1 MAERSE
7 ANPHRLRHRKDAR
20 GRVSVKA
27 FSISVTSVAL
37 VLVASA
43 GVPLP
48 AQPSASKPAASSS
61 GAEYPAIQTTA
72 EYPDVVRTSS
82 YVAVRDGTRLA
93 INVYRP
99 AHGDVA
105 VASPL
110 PVIFAFTPYR
120 ARFTGKDGQV
130 EELALNDRLAL
141 RSLIRAGYVVATAD
155 IRGKGASFGHRRGFQ
170 DRTEAMDGHDLVEW
184 LASQPFSTGKVGM
197 IGCSYLG
204 GTTFHTAST
213 TPPSLK
219 AVFVGASDLDKYAFV
234 RRGGIPAQFNT
245 RPDEPPEVDLAS
257 VPVDADTDGALLR
270 EAVGQHTAN
279 TPMAALWY
287 GMPYRDSVS
296 AFTGNAFW
304 EEVGIYNYLGAI
316 RRAGIAT
323 YFWSNWQDEPTAQ
336 SLLSAANLA
345 GSRFL
350 AGPGSHCVPP
360 PGFDFTGEITR
371 YFDLH
376 LKGAA
381 DGQRPALR
389 STYWVEGLDG
399 KGGYVT
405 SEALPGDRS
414 TMQAWYPSSARS
426 GTAQSINDG
435 SLAMSA
441 GKGRK
446 LQDSFSVDYDLPD
459 PDYFAFWAKPMD
471 AHGISYTSKPLTMPA
486 RLIGY
491 PVAHLAV
498 SVNRSDAQVFVYL
511 DQVDEAG
518 QAEVVAF
525 GRLALSHRK
534 EGKAPYD
541 TLGLPF
547 HPGQQADIVPVKPGE
562 IVRVSIDMTP
572 IARIVPAGR
581 RLRLTI
587 AGADPR
593 QRNIKDIRE
602 AALKQGGPPV
612 ITIHYGGK
620 GGSRLDLPLER

>member
-1 MAERSE
+1 MAF
-7 ANPHRLRHRKDAR
+7 ARKGA
-20 GRVSVKA
+20 
-27 FSISVTSVAL
+27 SVAL
-37 VLVASA
+37 AVAASA
-43 GVPLP
+43 GLHLVAP
-48 AQPSASKPAASSS
+48 PAA
-61 GAEYPAIQTTA
+61 ALEPAPA
-72 EYPDVVRTSS
+72 YPDVVRTSFH
-82 YVAVRDGTRLA
+82 VAVRDGTRLA
-93 INVYRP
+93 VNVYRP
-99 AHGDVA
+99 ARDGVA
-105 VASPL
+105 ETSPL

-120 ARFTGKDGQV
+120 ARFADKDGKV

-141 RSLIRAGYVVATAD
+141 RSLIRSGYVVATAD

-184 LASQPFSTGKVGM
+184 LADQPYSSGKIGM

-213 TPPSLK
+213 APPSLK
-219 AVFVGASDLDKYAFV
+219 AVFIGASDLDKYAFV

-257 VPVDADTDGALLR
+257 MPVDADTDGAMLR
-270 EAVGQHTAN
+270 AAVAEHAAN

-287 GMPYRDSVS
+287 GMPFRDSIS
-296 AFTGNAFW
+296 ALTGNAFW
-304 EEVGIYNYLGAI
+304 EEVGIYNYLDPI

-336 SLLSAANLA
+336 AILSAANLT

-381 DGQRPALR
+381 NGLDRAPRA
-389 STYWVEGLDG
+389 TYWVEGLDG

-405 SEALPGDRS
+405 SDRLPGEASDTLS
-414 TMQAWYPSSARS
+414 WYPDSTRS
-426 GTAQSINDG
+426 GTARSLNDG
-435 SLAMSA
+435 SLVM
-441 GKGRK
+441 GKADAR
-446 LQDSFSVDYDLPD
+446 LAADRFPVDYDLPA
-459 PDYFAFWAKPMD
+459 PEYFAFWAKPMD
-471 AHGISYTSKPLTMPA
+471 AHGLSYTSAPLSAPL
-486 RLIGY
+486 RLVGF

-498 SVNRSDAQVFVYL
+498 STDREDAQVFVYL
-511 DQVDEAG
+511 DSVDANG
-518 QAEVVAF
+518 QAEVIAF

-534 EGKAPYD
+534 QSKPPYSNM
-541 TLGLPF
+541 GLPF
-547 HPGQQADIVPVKPGE
+547 HSGVRADTAPVRPGE
-562 IVRVSIDMTP
+562 VVHAAIDMTP
-572 IARIVPAGR
+572 IARIVPAGT

-593 QRNIKDIRE
+593 QRNLPEIRA
-602 AALKQGGPPV
+602 AALRQGRPPV
-612 ITIHYGGK
+612 ITIHH
-620 GGSRLDLPLER
+620 GGSRLDLPLDK

>member
-1 MAERSE
+1 M
-7 ANPHRLRHRKDAR
+7 
-20 GRVSVKA
+20 KA
-27 FSISVTSVAL
+27 FSTSVTSVAF
-37 VLVASA
+37 VLMASA

-48 AQPSASKPAASSS
+48 AQPSASKPATSSS
-61 GAEYPAIQTTA
+61 AAEYPATQTTA
-72 EYPDVVRTSS
+72 AYPDVVRTSS

-93 INVYRP
+93 VNVYRP

-316 RRAGIAT
+316 AC
-323 YFWSNWQDEPTAQ
+323 E
-336 SLLSAANLA
+336 
-345 GSRFL
+345 
-350 AGPGSHCVPP
+350 
-360 PGFDFTGEITR
+360 
-371 YFDLH
+371 
-376 LKGAA
+376 
-381 DGQRPALR
+381 
-389 STYWVEGLDG
+389 
-399 KGGYVT
+399 
-405 SEALPGDRS
+405 
-414 TMQAWYPSSARS
+414 
-426 GTAQSINDG
+426 
-435 SLAMSA
+435 
-441 GKGRK
+441 
-446 LQDSFSVDYDLPD
+446 
-459 PDYFAFWAKPMD
+459 
-471 AHGISYTSKPLTMPA
+471 
-486 RLIGY
+486 
-491 PVAHLAV
+491 
-498 SVNRSDAQVFVYL
+498 
-511 DQVDEAG
+511 
-518 QAEVVAF
+518 
-525 GRLALSHRK
+525 
-534 EGKAPYD
+534 
-541 TLGLPF
+541 
-547 HPGQQADIVPVKPGE
+547 
-562 IVRVSIDMTP
+562 
-572 IARIVPAGR
+572 
-581 RLRLTI
+581 
-587 AGADPR
+587 
-593 QRNIKDIRE
+593 
-602 AALKQGGPPV
+602 
-612 ITIHYGGK
+612 
-620 GGSRLDLPLER
+620 